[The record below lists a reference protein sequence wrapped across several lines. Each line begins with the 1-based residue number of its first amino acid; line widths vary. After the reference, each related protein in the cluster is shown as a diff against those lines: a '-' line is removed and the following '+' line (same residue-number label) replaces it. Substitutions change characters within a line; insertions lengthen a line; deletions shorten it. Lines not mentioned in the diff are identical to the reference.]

1 MCEGLERHLG
11 DRRGLFKKKRIVV
24 HKERRRPKAG
34 SFGDSEAVKRT
45 RRLKRVKWWK
55 ERKILSTLGVECVVV
70 VCLINAGRKEGTVVR
85 ERRVRN
91 IKVTRNGTY
100 SQKDRA

>member
-1 MCEGLERHLG
+1 MT
-11 DRRGLFKKKRIVV
+11 
-24 HKERRRPKAG
+24 KAG
-34 SFGDSEAVKRT
+34 SFDDLEAVKRT

-55 ERKILSTLGVECVVV
+55 ERKVLSTLGVECVVV
-70 VCLINAGRKEGTVVR
+70 VCLINAGRKEGIVR

-91 IKVTRNGTY
+91 IKVARNGTY